1 MVIRS
6 DALPFTLTFS
16 QYERRIPVVAFSTDS
31 QHSVEE
37 VPEIVENLNLE
48 VLFDS
53 EDEDARFYMDG
64 LELLTERMG
73 VEIDDLRQPY
83 LMPETVPYELFRNN
97 ADEFYPLIPGYYR
110 IRVAAGGE
118 EYFSLVQVVPK
129 QLTKTQWEIMR
140 DELEEELTGLAQ
152 DLIRKNLGVG
162 DAFLHFLP
170 PEQLFRFLVI
180 KKRFASVMA
189 ALSDLVTKVNYRI
202 RKDYK
207 VTPIDRA
214 KGVDEVSVR
223 YRLTHPEDQELL
235 KTPVRVVDYD
245 LPENRWI
252 KRMVHVLSRY
262 LEEIEASV
270 LTYRGSVERELAEIA
285 PFYAGRREEDAAVLR
300 EKKRVSRDLYEYS
313 EMARKMKNSLQFIKL
328 APWYEQVSQSNH
340 LTGSPVLMYD
350 ARYRAL
356 FQLYRELQMDSFE
369 VALDSTYAYQWKRTD
384 QLYEIW
390 GFLRICKALSRNLGY
405 EPVGGWIYNADFD
418 GNRLLI
424 PTLPPDTTIVMEHED
439 IRLHLVYNSVLPSES
454 GETTAA
460 HKPVYML
467 NKFHDRPDGRMD
479 IYKDGIYAGSI
490 TLEFKYRPRHGR
502 FPFWDPSPRSES
514 RRPAA
519 TNQLIAYR
527 GDSASRHLYGDR
539 IDPRFREQIR
549 PVFESWA
556 IYPKHTNPQIKVE
569 YDEEHHVRL
578 LQLAPGEEAEHL
590 TEQLEQVM
598 TKVLSLFDHYA
609 EEQ

>member
-1 MVIRS
+1 MVTPS
-6 DALPFTLTFS
+6 DALPFQLTFV
-16 QYERRIPVVAFSTDS
+16 QYERRIPVTQFSTDP
-31 QHSVEE
+31 QHVFAEA
-37 VPEIVENLNLE
+37 PEIVENLNLE
-48 VLFDS
+48 VFFDS
-53 EDEDARFYMDG
+53 EDSDARLYMDG

-73 VEIDDLRQPY
+73 VELDEARQPY
-83 LMPETVPYELFRNN
+83 LPPENVAYELFRNT
-97 ADEFYPLIPGYYR
+97 DEFYPLIPGFYR
-110 IRVAAGGE
+110 IRVLAGGT
-118 EYFSLVQVVPK
+118 EYYSLVQVVPK
-129 QLTKTQWEIMR
+129 QITQTQWEIMR
-140 DELEEELTGLAQ
+140 DELEAELTGLAQ

-180 KKRFASVMA
+180 KKRFPSVMA
-189 ALSDLVTKVNYRI
+189 ALSDLATKVNFRI

-207 VTPIDRA
+207 MTPIDRA

-235 KTPVRVVDYD
+235 KTPVREVDYD

-262 LEEIEASV
+262 LEEIETSV
-270 LTYRGSVERELAEIA
+270 LSYRQTVELELEELA
-285 PFYAGRREEDAAVLR
+285 PFYTGRREEDAAVLR
-300 EKKRVSRDLYEYS
+300 EKRRVSRDLFEYS
-313 EMARKMKNSLQFIKL
+313 EMARKMKSSLQFIKL
-328 APWYEQVSQSNH
+328 APWYDQVSQVSH
-340 LTGSPVLMYD
+340 LPGSPVLMYD

-356 FQLYRELQMDSFE
+356 YQLYRELNVESFE

-390 GFLRICKALSRNLGY
+390 GFLRICKALSRDLGY
-405 EPVGGWIYNADFD
+405 EPVGGWIYSADFD

-424 PTLPPDTTIVMEHED
+424 PTLPPDSTILMEQGD
-439 IRLHLVYNSVLPSES
+439 IRLHLVYNAVLPSDS
-454 GETTAA
+454 RETKAGRN
-460 HKPVYML
+460 PVYML

-479 IYKDGIYAGSI
+479 IYKGGIYAGSI

-502 FPFWDPSPRSES
+502 FPFWDPTPRTEG
-514 RRPAA
+514 RRPVA

-556 IYPKHTNPQIKVE
+556 IYPTNKNPEIKVE

-578 LQLAPGEEAEHL
+578 LQVAPGEESEHL
-590 TEQLEQVM
+590 KEQLEQTIARM
-598 TKVLSLFDHYA
+598 LNLFNSYA
-609 EEQ
+609 DAE